1 MSPGCVILY
10 HIQPCDWPC
19 LYTAGYLKITLPRIT
34 GILHSLVYAVLK
46 GIYFLQVLQLEMYI
60 YIVILPDIHIVA
72 VALLKIL
79 FLNTSARN
87 AECS

>member
-1 MSPGCVILY
+1 MFVYGRVFKDYPPQDHWYLTLSSVRCAQRDLFSAG
-10 HIQPCDWPC
+10 
-19 LYTAGYLKITLPRIT
+19 TAIE
-34 GILHSLVYAVLK
+34 
-46 GIYFLQVLQLEMYI
+46 FLQLEMYI